1 MLSLRIVSR
10 RFDGL
15 TASALVTKDLFLQ
28 RVIRSLREAFALT
41 VLIPSLF
48 DFIGEHPNQ
57 AFDCLPFSRTH
68 LRLVELLLGCDLI
81 YCFVTTQ

>member
-1 MLSLRIVSR
+1 MIVSR

-15 TASALVTKDLFLQ
+15 TTSALVTKDLFLQ